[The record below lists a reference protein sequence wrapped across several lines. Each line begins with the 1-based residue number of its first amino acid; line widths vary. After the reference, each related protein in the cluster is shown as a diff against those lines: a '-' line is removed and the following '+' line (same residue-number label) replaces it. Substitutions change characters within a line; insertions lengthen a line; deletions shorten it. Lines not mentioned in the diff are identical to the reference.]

1 MLRCGARAVPH
12 SPCLLRLLCP
22 LCLLCLLCPLCRELV
37 GIGIQREPSEKDY
50 RYLAGKAGFVVAG
63 DAGVRAAS
71 ASLEE
76 LAAFKTWFGG

>member
-1 MLRCGARAVPH
+1 VLAV
-12 SPCLLRLLCP
+12 
-22 LCLLCLLCPLCRELV
+22 LCLLCRELV
-37 GIGIQREPSEKDY
+37 GIGIQREPSEEDY